1 MSTSHIE
8 VEHSGIFK
16 YTLENYYMIPM
27 EDRDAWEDIKNGP
40 GDPYGN
46 ARVLI
51 ELFNKYIRKQST
63 GYMSVVR
70 GIQIDLAER
79 WIKQSGLAAREEP
92 DIVY

>member
-1 MSTSHIE
+1 LSTNQIK

-16 YTLENYYMIPM
+16 YTLENYYLIPSY
-27 EDRDAWEDIKNGP
+27 DRNLWENIKNGP

-51 ELFNKYIRKQST
+51 ELFNKYIREQST
-63 GYMSVVR
+63 GYMSLVR

-79 WIKQSGLAAREEP
+79 WIKQSELATREEP